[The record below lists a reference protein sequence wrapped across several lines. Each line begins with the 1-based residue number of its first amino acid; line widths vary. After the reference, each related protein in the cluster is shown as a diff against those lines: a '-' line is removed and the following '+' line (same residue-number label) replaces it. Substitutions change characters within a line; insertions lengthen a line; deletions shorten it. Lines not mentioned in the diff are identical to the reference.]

1 MKVPCVMKQNVT
13 VIFCLF
19 LKKQEKKITEK
30 VKKSTLFPENSYGK
44 LYNVKCSIYHQN
56 N

>member
-1 MKVPCVMKQNVT
+1 MKQNVT

-30 VKKSTLFPENSYGK
+30 VKKVPYFQKIPREIVQCKVFHLPPE
-44 LYNVKCSIYHQN
+44 
-56 N
+56 